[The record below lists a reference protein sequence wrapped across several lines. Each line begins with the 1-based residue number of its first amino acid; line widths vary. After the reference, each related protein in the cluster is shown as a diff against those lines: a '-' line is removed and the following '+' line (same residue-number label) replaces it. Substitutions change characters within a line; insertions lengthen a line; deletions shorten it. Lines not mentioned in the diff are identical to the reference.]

1 MSRDTGDHKLLNE
14 MRANIVERLRSR
26 RSEIVQAIYDR
37 VRDAVPDPVDNKS
50 AEYQA
55 GMRAA
60 VLAVFDYSLEGIKG
74 GPEWSGSIPTE
85 AAAQAHRAARYGVSL
100 GTILRRYVA
109 GHGRLGEFVGEEAA
123 LSGLS
128 NDVSVLQHLRRTQEM
143 LLERITAAIEREY
156 EQELDRVG
164 RSPQQHR
171 MEMVKRLLSGDVV
184 DPSELADLNYEF
196 NAPWHL
202 GLIAT
207 GIKIDEALRKLNA
220 RVGHKLLRVSRDDE
234 TVWAWL
240 GGLRKL
246 SVADVE
252 QLLSANGTGVLLA
265 IGEPGR
271 GIHGWRQTHLEAQ
284 IALPVA
290 LRKPKRLTRCADVLP
305 EAAVLQNEAMV
316 RLLIK
321 TYLVPLN
328 SLRKNGETARETLR
342 AYFTHER
349 KVSCAATALKVAR
362 RTVENRLHEIE
373 NVLGRPLHTCLA
385 GLEIAL
391 RLEELGYAVSAD
403 DGNSALSGLGIPSS
417 PTKLSIYV
425 NPMPDSFAYW

>member
-1 MSRDTGDHKLLNE
+1 VEGTALSHDTGGDKSLKE
-14 MRANIVERLRSR
+14 MRANIVERLRAR
-26 RSEIVQAIYDR
+26 RSEIVQAIYER
-37 VRDAVPDPVDNKS
+37 IRDAVPDPVDNKS

-60 VLAVFDYSLEGIKG
+60 VLAVFDYCLEGVEG
-74 GPEWSGSIPTE
+74 GPEWSGSIPAE
-85 AAAQAHRAARYGVSL
+85 AAAQARRAARYGVSL
-100 GTILRRYVA
+100 GTILRRYVT

-128 NDVSVLQHLRRTQEM
+128 NDVSVLQHLRRTQEI

-156 EQELDRVG
+156 EQELERVG

-171 MEMVKRLLSGDVV
+171 MEIVKRLLSGDVV
-184 DPSELADLNYEF
+184 DPSELADLDYEF

-207 GIKIDEALRKLNA
+207 GTKTDEALRRLNA
-220 RVGHKLLRVSRDDE
+220 RAGHKLLRVSCDDE

-246 SVADVE
+246 SVGDVE
-252 QLLSANGTGVLLA
+252 RLLSANGASGVLLV

-271 GIHGWRQTHLEAQ
+271 GIDGWRQTHLEAQ

-305 EAAVLQNEAMV
+305 EAAVLQNEAMA
-316 RLLIK
+316 RLLIR
-321 TYLVPLN
+321 TYLVPLT
-328 SLRKNGETARETLR
+328 SLSKNGETARETLR
-342 AYFTHER
+342 AYFAHER
-349 KVSCAATALKVAR
+349 KVSCAAAALNVVR

-373 NVLGRPLHTCLA
+373 NILGRPLHTCLA

-403 DGNSALSGLGIPSS
+403 DGNS
-417 PTKLSIYV
+417 V
-425 NPMPDSFAYW
+425 H